1 MRYPFLLAA
10 TLALAACDRSVLPEP
25 EGEAAPA
32 PRTQVSVSRPSSA
45 PLNALPPR
53 EALSDPAITGRI
65 KSAILSDPAM
75 GGADISVNTDHGV
88 VSLNGIVKTPEQ
100 TAIAS
105 AHAQRQDGVV
115 RVDSHLSITAP

>member
-1 MRYPFLLAA
+1 MRHHILLAA
-10 TLALAACDRSVLPEP
+10 LALAACDRPLPPEA

-32 PRTQVSVSRPSSA
+32 PRTQVSAPRPSTA
-45 PLNALPPR
+45 PLTALPPR

-75 GGADISVNTDHGV
+75 GGADVSVNTDHGV
-88 VSLNGIVKTPEQ
+88 VSLDGIVRTPEQ

-115 RVDSHLSITAP
+115 RVDSHLSISTP